1 MAPEYGE
8 EPPRNSRD
16 RAEGHV
22 YHIFEKFFLTGMKGY
37 NSLPPSA
44 APLRHIQ
51 SRAEGFNL
59 DRVRTV
65 PDPHHQRITL
75 REAALECLLPIA
87 ACRSIEQ
94 KRPICIEELAKI

>member
-1 MAPEYGE
+1 
-8 EPPRNSRD
+8 
-16 RAEGHV
+16 
-22 YHIFEKFFLTGMKGY
+22 FFLTGMKGY

-65 PDPHHQRITL
+65 PDPSLSMLFPVRTQVGQGRD
-75 REAALECLLPIA
+75 RGVN
-87 ACRSIEQ
+87 
-94 KRPICIEELAKI
+94 